1 MRQIMSRDLLTPR
14 VKAWTAP
21 LTVAVLIALASACAH
36 AAAASAASP
45 GYHSPGYA
53 GNTNFGAKVT
63 PTALPPIVLGT
74 GKYPDLLVDAAGTAH
89 VVFAHDGGT
98 SAADTYS
105 VCNLQRGIKQCAT
118 SPTVPAP
125 VAPDSSQ
132 GGIFSGNSPNL
143 DHDFDG
149 PVPLDIGNQLFV
161 IDRRFPEN
169 FPTPAGPTSV
179 SDSNVF
185 EWSSSDGGATLTG
198 PGDLGDNQ
206 MSGGAIA
213 YGDPNAAS
221 VGTISRTETGG
232 TFFQGTAPGS
242 YTTAQAQ
249 LGAGDQAY
257 DGELA
262 LDGTRPVATFA
273 DLSGN
278 VFVREYSGQGDIN
291 DPANWSESSFHG
303 YSPQIIGGAAGVFV
317 LSSDG
322 DINDG
327 HLSLRR
333 IVGGQATG
341 AAIAMGQ
348 SMTAPAIS
356 EDASG
361 RISFAYTDK
370 YGLEVRSSLNGIAF
384 SGAQLAAALPSG
396 TGIGHLVV
404 AAAADGGG
412 FATFVKN
419 PVGAEGIGQIVV
431 SAFGTQ
437 AADGL
442 PGLGP
447 LPGGGIGS
455 AVGDQLATS
464 TCSSAT
470 FGVVDAEI
478 YPAGAGCF
486 AHDPSNPNLDVTL
499 GTLNLNGLQIIP
511 DPGVRIGIDFRQHT
525 IDTTGPVRVV
535 LTAGGV
541 NITLFHGA
549 LHIQCPD
556 DGPGDTLVD
565 FKPSDLTNL
574 LPAVQGFPI
583 DGDIDIKL
591 AKGGVDIPISLKMP
605 GAFGGITG
613 AATLHADT
621 RTGLDLKSLEFT
633 VGDLNLAAL
642 ELKNLDVSYTEQGD
656 VWKGSGQLLVP
667 AGGAAL
673 DAAISVEFD
682 KGDFTKGSLEVVPGG
697 YPGIPLDD
705 DDPPPMLYFSHAGLS
720 LGLSPLT
727 LTGDAGIG
735 VLPLKPKG
743 VGSST
748 DYAIRLEAQLSAAF
762 GAPVTFTATAQGFLY
777 QLELAQAKFVYTLPD
792 QVSLNASAGF
802 DLGFLA
808 FKGQMAALI
817 DPTHGVYSADLKADV
832 VLDFSLIPNIDLSGF
847 ELHVDN
853 QGFGFHV
860 CAAVCGGVSFE
871 WDDPAPVFTDD
882 SPWASKLKPAQPG
895 AAPAAEAGA
904 DHEDAVSAGTFTVP
918 TGAPSASL
926 VVHGAGGAPSVVL
939 VAPGGQQITPA
950 LGGSGDTSQL
960 LAAAQQTTYVGIK
973 HPKAG
978 RWSVLPAPGSTVAI
992 SSVEDAIG
1000 QPAPTIRATVSGHG
1014 PRRVVHYHATM
1025 PTGVTIALA
1034 EQNGHLLHRL
1044 GTVHG
1049 GSGTIAF
1056 QPAFGP
1062 GGKRQLVAEI
1072 SDNGAPQDSQTLASY
1087 TVPAPAKPGP
1097 AKRLR
1102 VRAVH
1107 GAFNYSFSPSAHA
1120 VRTLIAIDGSDGR
1133 HLQRLVAPGVHH
1145 GSVPAI
1151 GYGDAVTVTVRGVR
1165 VDGVKG
1171 PVVSASARITPP
1183 TVKTKHRKHHRPEGN
1198 KHKRPTHHA
1207 SG

>member
-1 MRQIMSRDLLTPR
+1 M
-14 VKAWTAP
+14 P
-21 LTVAVLIALASACAH
+21 LTVAVLIALVIACARVGT
-36 AAAASAASP
+36 ASAASP

-53 GNTNFGAKVT
+53 GKTNFGAKVT
-63 PTALPPIVLGT
+63 PSALPSIVLGT

-98 SAADTYS
+98 SAPDTYS

-125 VAPDSSQ
+125 VAPDPSQ
-132 GGIFSGNSPNL
+132 GGIFSGNIPSIN
-143 DHDFDG
+143 HDFDG
-149 PVPLDIGNQLFV
+149 PVPLDIGNQLIV
-161 IDRRFPEN
+161 IDRRFPAE
-169 FPTPAGPTSV
+169 FPTPAASTSE
-179 SDSNVF
+179 SNVF

-198 PGDLGDNQ
+198 PGDIGNNQ
-206 MSGGAIA
+206 MAGGAIA

-221 VGTISRTETGG
+221 IGTISRTETGG

-249 LGAGDQAY
+249 LGTGDQAY

-303 YSPQIIGGAAGVFV
+303 FSPQIIGGAAGVFV
-317 LSSDG
+317 LSSDS

-333 IVGGQATG
+333 VVGGQATG
-341 AAIAMGQ
+341 TAIAMGQ
-348 SMTAPAIS
+348 SLTAPAIS

-361 RISFAYTDK
+361 RISFAYTDT
-370 YGLEVRSSLNGIAF
+370 YGVEVRSSLNGIAF
-384 SGAQLAAALPSG
+384 SGAQLAAVLPSG

-419 PVGAEGIGQIVV
+419 PVGAEGVGQIVV

-437 AADGL
+437 VADHL

-511 DPGVRIGIDFRQHT
+511 DPGVRIGIDFRRHT

-621 RTGLDLKSLEFT
+621 HTGLDLKSLEFT

-673 DAAISVEFD
+673 NAAISVEFD

-743 VGSST
+743 EGSST

-792 QVSLNASAGF
+792 QVSLDASAGF

-808 FKGQMAALI
+808 FNGQMAALI
-817 DPTHGVYSADLKADV
+817 DPTHDVYSADLKADI
-832 VLDFSLIPNIDLSGF
+832 VLDFSLIPKIDLSGF

-860 CAAVCGGVSFE
+860 CAAVCGGVSFK

-895 AAPAAEAGA
+895 ATPQAEPGGERAAAA
-904 DHEDAVSAGTFTVP
+904 SIASAGTFTVP
-918 TGAPSASL
+918 AGAPSASL
-926 VVHGAGGAPSVVL
+926 VVHGSGGAPSVVL

-960 LAAAQQTTYVGIK
+960 LAAAEQTTYVGIK

-978 RWSVLPAPGSTVAI
+978 RWSVLPAPGTTVPIA
-992 SSVEDAIG
+992 SVEDAIG
-1000 QPAPTIRATVSGHG
+1000 QPAPTIRATVRGRG
-1014 PRRVVHYHATM
+1014 PRRVVRYHATM
-1025 PTGVTIALA
+1025 PSSVTMTLA
-1034 EQNGHLLHRL
+1034 EQNGHLLHRI

-1056 QPAFGP
+1056 RPAFGP
-1062 GGKRQLVAEI
+1062 GGTRQLVAEI

-1087 TVPAPAKPGP
+1087 TVPAPARPGP

-1102 VRAVH
+1102 VRAGH
-1107 GAFNYSFSPSAHA
+1107 GAFSYSFSSPAHA
-1120 VRTLIAIDGSDGR
+1120 VRTLIAINASDGR
-1133 HLQRLVAPGVHH
+1133 HLQRLVPLGVRH

-1151 GYGDAVTVTVRGVR
+1151 GYGDGVTVTVRGVR
-1165 VDGVKG
+1165 VDGVDG
-1171 PVVSASARITPP
+1171 PVVSASARLKAPRVT
-1183 TVKTKHRKHHRPEGN
+1183 TKPGKHHKRTGTN
-1198 KHKRPTHHA
+1198 HKRPAHHA
-1207 SG
+1207 SR

>member
-1 MRQIMSRDLLTPR
+1 LTA
-14 VKAWTAP
+14 V
-21 LTVAVLIALASACAH
+21 VLIGLAIAAWAHAGTASAT
-36 AAAASAASP
+36 SP

-63 PTALPPIVLGT
+63 PSALPAIVLGT
-74 GKYPDLLVDAAGTAH
+74 GKYPDLLVDSSGTAH

-98 SAADTYS
+98 SAPDTYS

-125 VAPDSSQ
+125 AAPDPSQ
-132 GGIFSGNSPNL
+132 GGIYSGNLPSLN
-143 DHDFDG
+143 HDFDG
-149 PVPLDIGNQLFV
+149 PVPLDIGNQLIV
-161 IDRRFPEN
+161 IDHRFPAL
-169 FPTPAGPTSV
+169 FPTPAATT

-206 MSGGAIA
+206 MAGGAIA

-221 VGTISRTETGG
+221 IGTISRTETGG

-242 YTTAQAQ
+242 YTTAKAQ
-249 LGAGDQAY
+249 LGTGDQAY

-262 LDGTRPVATFA
+262 LDGTRPVATFS

-291 DPANWSESSFHG
+291 DPASWSESSFHG

-317 LSSDG
+317 LSSDS

-333 IVGGQATG
+333 IVGGQAAG

-348 SMTAPAIS
+348 SLSAPAIS

-370 YGLEVRSSLNGIAF
+370 YGVEVRSSLNGVSF
-384 SGAQLAAALPSG
+384 SGSQLAAALPSG
-396 TGIGHLVV
+396 TGIAHLVV
-404 AAAADGGG
+404 GATADGGG

-419 PVGAEGIGQIVV
+419 PVGAEAVGQIVV

-437 AADGL
+437 AADHL

-478 YPAGAGCF
+478 YPAGGGCF
-486 AHDPSNPNLDVTL
+486 AHDPTNPNLDVTL

-511 DPGVRIGIDFRQHT
+511 DPGVRIGVDFRRHT

-549 LHIQCPD
+549 LHIQCPN

-621 RTGLDLKSLEFT
+621 RTGLELNSLEFT

-642 ELKNLDVSYTEQGD
+642 ELKGLDVSYTKDGD

-682 KGDFTKGSLEVVPGG
+682 KGDFVKGSLEVVPGG

-705 DDPPPMLYFSHAGLS
+705 DDPPPMLYFSHAGLT
-720 LGLSPLT
+720 LGLNPLT

-743 VGSST
+743 DGSST

-762 GAPVTFTATAQGFLY
+762 GAPITFTASAQGFLY

-792 QVSLNASAGF
+792 QVSLNATAGF
-802 DLGFLA
+802 DLGFLS
-808 FKGQMAALI
+808 FKGQLAALI
-817 DPTHGVYSADLKADV
+817 DPPHDAYSADLKADI

-860 CAAVCGGVSFE
+860 CAAVCGGVSFK

-882 SPWASKLKPAQPG
+882 SPWASKLKQAQPG
-895 AAPAAEAGA
+895 AAAQATPGAEHA
-904 DHEDAVSAGTFTVP
+904 DASVASAGTFTVP
-918 TGAPSASL
+918 HGAPSASL
-926 VVHGAGGAPSVVL
+926 VVHGTGGAPSVVL
-939 VAPGGQQITPA
+939 VGPDGQQITPV
-950 LGGSGDTSQL
+950 LGGKGDTSQL
-960 LAAAQQTTYVGIK
+960 PAAAQQTTYVGIK
-973 HPKAG
+973 HPDPGK
-978 RWSVLPAPGSTVAI
+978 WSVVSAPGNTVPI

-1000 QPAPTIRATVSGHG
+1000 QPAPAIRATVSGRG
-1014 PRRVVHYHATM
+1014 SRRVVHYHAKM
-1025 PTGVTIALA
+1025 PSSVTIALA
-1034 EQNGHLLHRL
+1034 EQNGRLLHRI
-1044 GTVHG
+1044 GTVHS
-1049 GSGTIAF
+1049 GSGTIKF

-1062 GGKRQLVAEI
+1062 GGKRQMVAEI
-1072 SDNGAPQDSQTLASY
+1072 SNNGMPQDSQTLASY
-1087 TVPAPAKPGP
+1087 TVPAPAKPGH
-1097 AKRLR
+1097 ARRLR
-1102 VRAVH
+1102 VRAGH
-1107 GAFNYSFSPSAHA
+1107 GAFSYSFSPPAHA
-1120 VRTLIAIDGSDGR
+1120 ARTLIAISASDGR
-1133 HLQRLVAPGVHH
+1133 HLQRLVPLGVHS

-1165 VDGVKG
+1165 VDGVHG
-1171 PVVSASARITPP
+1171 PVVSASARIKPP
-1183 TVKTKHRKHHRPEGN
+1183 TVKTKPAKHHKT
-1198 KHKRPTHHA
+1198 KH
-1207 SG
+1207 

>member
-1 MRQIMSRDLLTPR
+1 MRWIASHDVSTPR
-14 VKAWTAP
+14 SAAWTAR
-21 LTVAVLIALASACAH
+21 LIATVLVALASACAH
-36 AAAASAASP
+36 VGMASAASP

-53 GNTNFGAKVT
+53 GKTGFGAKVT
-63 PTALPPIVLGT
+63 PKALPPIVLGT
-74 GKYPDLLVDAAGTAH
+74 GKYPDLLVDGAGTAH

-105 VCNLQRGIKQCAT
+105 VCNLQRGIKKCAT
-118 SPTVPAP
+118 SPTVAAPA
-125 VAPDSSQ
+125 APDPSQ
-132 GGIFSGNSPNL
+132 GGIYSGNIPSLN
-143 DHDFDG
+143 HDFDG
-149 PVPLDIGNQLFV
+149 PVPLDIGNQLIV
-161 IDRRFPEN
+161 IDRRFPAL
-169 FPTPAGPTSV
+169 FPTPAATT

-198 PGDLGDNQ
+198 PGELGDNQ

-213 YGDPNAAS
+213 YGDPSAAS
-221 VGTISRTETGG
+221 IGTISRTETGG

-242 YTTAQAQ
+242 FTTAKAQ
-249 LGAGDQAY
+249 LGTGDQAY

-291 DPANWSESSFHG
+291 DPGNWSESSFHG
-303 YSPQIIGGAAGVFV
+303 FSPQIIGGAAGVFV
-317 LSSDG
+317 LSSDSN
-322 DINDG
+322 INDG

-333 IVGGQATG
+333 IVSGQATG
-341 AAIAMGQ
+341 AATAMGQ
-348 SMTAPAIS
+348 SLSAPAIA

-370 YGLEVRSSLNGIAF
+370 YGIEVRSSVNGVSF
-384 SGAQLAAALPSG
+384 SGSQLAAAVPSG
-396 TGIGHLVV
+396 TSIAHLVV
-404 AAAADGGG
+404 GATADGGG

-419 PVGAEGIGQIVV
+419 PVGAEAVGQVVV

-437 AADGL
+437 VADHL

-478 YPAGAGCF
+478 YPAGGGCF

-511 DPGVRIGIDFRQHT
+511 DPGVRIGVDFRQHT

-549 LHIQCPD
+549 LHIQCPN

-583 DGDIDIKL
+583 DGDIDIKF

-621 RTGLDLKSLEFT
+621 RTGLELKSLEFT

-673 DAAISVEFD
+673 NAAISVEFD
-682 KGDFTKGSLEVVPGG
+682 KGDFVKGSLEVVPGG

-720 LGLSPLT
+720 LGLNPLT

-735 VLPLKPKG
+735 VLPLKLKG
-743 VGSST
+743 EGSST

-762 GAPVTFTATAQGFLY
+762 GAPITFTATAQGFLY

-792 QVSLNASAGF
+792 QVSLNATAGF

-808 FKGQMAALI
+808 FKGQLAALI
-817 DPTHGVYSADLKADV
+817 DPAHGVYSADLKADI
-832 VLDFSLIPNIDLSGF
+832 VLDFSLIPKIDLSGF

-860 CAAVCGGVSFE
+860 CAAVCGGVSFK

-882 SPWASKLKPAQPG
+882 SPWASKLKQAQPG
-895 AAPAAEAGA
+895 AAPQAKPGA
-904 DHEDAVSAGTFTVP
+904 DRGADASASGTFTVP
-918 TGAPSASL
+918 RGAPSASL

-939 VAPGGQQITPA
+939 VGPGGQQIAPV
-950 LGGSGDTSQL
+950 LGGKGDTSQL
-960 LAAAQQTTYVGIK
+960 PAAAQQTTYVGIK
-973 HPKAG
+973 HPHPGK
-978 RWSVLPAPGSTVAI
+978 WSVESAPGNTVAI

-1014 PRRVVHYHATM
+1014 PRRAVHYHATM

-1034 EQNGHLLHRL
+1034 EQTGHLLHRI
-1044 GTVHG
+1044 GTVHS

-1056 QPAFGP
+1056 RPAFGP

-1087 TVPAPAKPGP
+1087 TVPAPARPGH
-1097 AKRLR
+1097 AKHLR
-1102 VRAVH
+1102 VRAGH
-1107 GAFNYSFSPSAHA
+1107 GGFSYSFRPASHA
-1120 VRTLIAIDGSDGR
+1120 ARTLIAINASDGR
-1133 HLQRLVAPGVHH
+1133 HLQRLVATGVHR
-1145 GSVPAI
+1145 GSIPAI

-1165 VDGVKG
+1165 VDGVEG
-1171 PVVSASARITPP
+1171 PAVSTSARIKPP
-1183 TVKTKHRKHHRPEGN
+1183 TVKSKPRKHS
-1198 KHKRPTHHA
+1198 KRPKGHKH
-1207 SG
+1207 